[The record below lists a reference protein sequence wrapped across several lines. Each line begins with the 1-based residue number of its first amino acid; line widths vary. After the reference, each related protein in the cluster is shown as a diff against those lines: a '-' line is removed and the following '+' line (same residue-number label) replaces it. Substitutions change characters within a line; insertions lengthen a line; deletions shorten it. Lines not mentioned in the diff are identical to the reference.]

1 MISFYLSYNNKIVN
15 KDLEEIKMKIE
26 CTKEE
31 FKVLLD
37 MVYAGNILINSMRS
51 QEEKI
56 KPYAEM
62 EQFFLQQAEAY
73 GLENI
78 AEYDEEY
85 KEYVPTR
92 EYEDEEFNEYIDDYE
107 TRVFWEELVM
117 RLARR
122 DALNYAGDVDQDI
135 TRAALKEMQL
145 KLEDKYEEEIEAN
158 GIMNLKVVTW
168 TENNEDK

>member
-1 MISFYLSYNNKIVN
+1 
-15 KDLEEIKMKIE
+15 MKIE

-51 QEEKI
+51 QHEKI
-56 KPYAEM
+56 KEYADM
-62 EQFFLQQAEAY
+62 EQYFFAKAKEY
-73 GLENI
+73 DLENL

-85 KEYVPTR
+85 NEYIPTR
-92 EYEDEEFNEYIDDYE
+92 EYEDEEFNQYIDEYE

-145 KLEDKYEEEIEAN
+145 QLEEKYDEEIEAN
-158 GIMNLKVVTW
+158 GIMNLKIVTW
-168 TENNEDK
+168 DKENSNS

>member
-1 MISFYLSYNNKIVN
+1 
-15 KDLEEIKMKIE
+15 MKIE

-51 QEEKI
+51 QHEKI
-56 KPYAEM
+56 KEYADM
-62 EQFFLQQAEAY
+62 EQYFFAKAKEY
-73 GLENI
+73 DLENLV
-78 AEYDEEY
+78 EYDEEY
-85 KEYVPTR
+85 NEYIPSR
-92 EYEDEEFNEYIDDYE
+92 EYEDEEFNQYIDEYE

-145 KLEDKYEEEIEAN
+145 QLEEKYDEEIEAN
-158 GIMNLKVVTW
+158 GIMNLKIVTW
-168 TENNEDK
+168 DKEDSNS